1 MSQDLD
7 NVKVKFVVFDRKQL
21 QKNKLH
27 KNSKHLERKDFF
39 DIQASQW
46 KYLSN
51 YSSIDRGIAS
61 RTTATLPLVWRT
73 LLPPNF
79 VLDAYGDQEVRDMHD
94 ILKYVEENTWHNL
107 PLNGEILIKKYTTVI
122 EQRRRNK
129 MKLEYVNLKQPIK
142 AAMPIENNNIVNE
155 NAETPIF
162 NKKTTT
168 INEVPS
174 QMNDVVV
181 NDDNVSDE
189 LQITKKL

>member
-27 KNSKHLERKDFF
+27 KNNKHLERKDFF
-39 DIQASQW
+39 DVQANQW
-46 KYLSN
+46 KQLSN
-51 YSSIDRGIAS
+51 YSSVDRGIAS
-61 RTTATLPLVWRT
+61 RSTAILPLVWRT

-79 VLDAYGDQEVRDMHD
+79 VLDAYGDQEVRGMRD
-94 ILKYVEENTWHNL
+94 ILKFVEDNTWHNL
-107 PLNGEILIKKYTTVI
+107 PMNGEILIKKYTTVI
-122 EQRRRNK
+122 EQRKRNK
-129 MKLEYVNLKQPIK
+129 IKPEYVKLKQPTR
-142 AAMPIENNNIVNE
+142 AAMPIESNNMINE
-155 NAETPIF
+155 NIGMSEF
-162 NKKTTT
+162 NKDTTT

-181 NDDNVSDE
+181 NDDHVNDE